1 MNQTERMLREG
12 RFRINFIRKK
22 GVEWA
27 LVRLNRMM
35 ESVLFR
41 TPVGG
46 HPELPG
52 FWWIKGSQWQSVEE
66 ASPKRLLAI
75 PGNRMSP
82 YCSSSNIDAAYLKKL
97 GEKIEKQ
104 GQSAR
109 RSVFHFRPPWVSRQP
124 GSPENVR
131 PATKC
136 TSSQHCRRSAL

>member
-52 FWWIKGSQWQSVEE
+52 F
-66 ASPKRLLAI
+66 
-75 PGNRMSP
+75 
-82 YCSSSNIDAAYLKKL
+82 
-97 GEKIEKQ
+97 
-104 GQSAR
+104 
-109 RSVFHFRPPWVSRQP
+109 
-124 GSPENVR
+124 
-131 PATKC
+131 
-136 TSSQHCRRSAL
+136 